1 MSTTVNIVDYGSI
14 DFALRVIESIAFISL
29 SIVAITEPCT
39 GYIRGIFNESNESVG
54 DIPIW
59 FWPIC
64 GILLAMVA
72 IANFSSNNTIVLV
85 IQFFI
90 IVSHRRFEPGVFV
103 IIACGVASIR
113 MDSLLLTLSG
123 TCGIILVKKLLSS
136 SATAAAALRSGII
149 SILIIVRKLSS
160 LAAVPAVPAVP
171 AASREID
178 YGDRV

>member
-39 GYIRGIFNESNESVG
+39 GYIRGIFNESNEYIG

-90 IVSHRRFEPGVFV
+90 IASHPRVSRSEPGIFV
-103 IIACGVASIR
+103 IIACGVALIR
-113 MDSLLLTLSG
+113 MDSFLLTLIG
-123 TCGIILVKKLLSS
+123 TCGII
-136 SATAAAALRSGII
+136 
-149 SILIIVRKLSS
+149 S
-160 LAAVPAVPAVP
+160 LFL
-171 AASREID
+171 
-178 YGDRV
+178 

>member
-85 IQFFI
+85 VQFI
-90 IVSHRRFEPGVFV
+90 IIASHHPVLRLEPGVFV

-123 TCGIILVKKLLSS
+123 TCGIIAILILVKKSSSSSS
-136 SATAAAALRSGII
+136 SAAA
-149 SILIIVRKLSS
+149 
-160 LAAVPAVPAVP
+160 

-178 YGDRV
+178 YGYSV